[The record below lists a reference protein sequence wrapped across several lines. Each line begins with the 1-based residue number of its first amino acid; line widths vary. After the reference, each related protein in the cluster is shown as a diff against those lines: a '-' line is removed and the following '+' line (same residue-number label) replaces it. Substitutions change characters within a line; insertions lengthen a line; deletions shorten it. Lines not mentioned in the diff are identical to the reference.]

1 MATLT
6 PVSTCAATACAY
18 NDNGCTAPAIT
29 VGGSGS
35 TASCTTFI
43 SLDARGGLPTANG
56 QVGACQRLECKHN
69 TDLLCT
75 ASSIEVTGDTANCAT
90 YEAE

>member
-6 PVSTCAATACAY
+6 AVSACTATGCAF

-29 VGGSGS
+29 MGGSGD

-43 SLDARGGLPTANG
+43 ALDARGGLPTATG

-69 TDLLCT
+69 TDLMCT
-75 ASSIEVTGDTANCAT
+75 ATSIEVVGDTANCAQ

>member
-6 PVSTCAATACAY
+6 AVSTCTATGCAF

-29 VGGSGS
+29 VGGQGAA
-35 TASCTTFI
+35 ASCTTFI

-56 QVGACQRLECKHN
+56 QVGACQRLECTYNK
-69 TDLLCT
+69 DLMCT
-75 ASSIEVTGDTANCAT
+75 ASSIEVTADADCSS
-90 YEAE
+90 YEAA

>member
-6 PVSTCAATACAY
+6 PVSACSATACSY
-18 NDNGCTAPAIT
+18 NHDGCTAPAIT
-29 VGGSGS
+29 VGGSDS
-35 TASCTTFI
+35 AASCTTFI
-43 SLDARGGLPTANG
+43 ELDARGGLPTASG

-69 TDLLCT
+69 SDLMCT
-75 ASSIEVTGDTANCAT
+75 AASIEVVGDTANCAR